1 MSELVWDIKNGELES
16 VRKEIENKVV
26 SACDSL
32 LFKMARPNGL
42 TLCFSQ
48 GIDVNQEVDGRP
60 LILYAA
66 DYGQVNIINY
76 LLSKGANPN
85 VSNTCIT
92 LSAVLNISI
101 KYCRQK
107 INMESVLCLLP
118 FGKAT
123 RTV

>member
-16 VRKEIENKVV
+16 VRKEIENK
-26 SACDSL
+26 
-32 LFKMARPNGL
+32 
-42 TLCFSQ
+42 

-85 VSNTCIT
+85 AKDKHGIST
-92 LSAVLNISI
+92 LLAAIWEGHTDCVKLLLSKGANKEGSAPDGKTYFEAAEKDEI
-101 KYCRQK
+101 K
-107 INMESVLCLLP
+107 SLL
-118 FGKAT
+118 K
-123 RTV
+123 